1 MVTMVVVVRHRFALS
16 GVCGGG
22 NPLRTTKRSH
32 HGDSGGGGGDVSL
45 EKLAGFSLDRR
56 ENSAGFSSSEA
67 SIFFFATIIAAF
79 LTTARRVALW
89 YVD

>member
-1 MVTMVVVVRHRFALS
+1 M
-16 GVCGGG
+16 GG

-32 HGDSGGGGGDVSL
+32 HGDSGGGDVSL

-67 SIFFFATIIAAF
+67 GIFFFATIIAAF